1 MEESGL
7 EGGNG
12 IHTLLFSVSALTN
25 IIKMVVLIIGFLF
38 FLFFLFC
45 VCGWGGDDFADGMFL
60 WSASPRH

>member
-1 MEESGL
+1 MEELGL

-45 VCGWGGDDFADGMFL
+45 AGGGGL
-60 WSASPRH
+60 R